1 MVFVFI
7 GSRFRILEM
16 VIFNSLPELKEVSIE
31 TFNGPDSQGLGG
43 IFLFRNYPKGQGTL
57 ILLSYVIT

>member
-31 TFNGPDSQGLGG
+31 TFNGPDS
-43 IFLFRNYPKGQGTL
+43 
-57 ILLSYVIT
+57 